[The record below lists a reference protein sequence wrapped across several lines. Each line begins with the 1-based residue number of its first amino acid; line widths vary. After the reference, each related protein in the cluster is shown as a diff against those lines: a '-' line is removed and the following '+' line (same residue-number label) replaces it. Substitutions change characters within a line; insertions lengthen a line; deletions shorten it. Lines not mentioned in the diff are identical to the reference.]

1 MELLKFITDIVNTEA
16 GSSTFVVLL
25 FGGLGFLIWKVSYF
39 HTKYQDL
46 DKMEEKFDNK
56 FNQIEG
62 KFDNKFNQ
70 MEEKFEKKF
79 DRIEG
84 KFADIKDD
92 LSVIKAFIE
101 LQKDKVNPMAQRQSP
116 IRLTEIGN
124 NIDKEIDASGLV
136 DKYWGI
142 ISDEVNKKLQDNCNP
157 YDIQVASFEV
167 GDTYQKIISSEE
179 LDRIKI
185 NAYNHGYDLMMYE
198 LLFGIIIR
206 DKVLKERGI
215 STDDVDKYDPNMK

>member
-1 MELLKFITDIVNTEA
+1 MEVLKFLSDILKSDA

-25 FGGLGFLIWKVSYF
+25 LGGIGFLIWKISHF

-46 DKMEEKFDNK
+46 DKMEGRFDNK
-56 FNQIEG
+56 FTH
-62 KFDNKFNQ
+62 
-70 MEEKFEKKF
+70 MEDKFEKKF

-124 NIDKEIDASGLV
+124 KIDKEINASGLV

-198 LLFGIIIR
+198 LLFGILIR
-206 DKVLKERGI
+206 DKILKERGI
-215 STDDVDKYDPNMK
+215 NTEDIDKHDPNVK